1 MCRTCQRG
9 IEFLNVYNMPS
20 IPRKRLHNNKNAA
33 HVLNTPRDPFCTPFQ
48 PHQPTLF
55 TPTMPVIQT
64 DSFLDGFM
72 PVEKKWCVVRNYT
85 QEELAEIWH
94 MSAEWWAHKQAQA
107 KEQDA
112 KHAKMQK
119 NSQLNQALQGIWEAG
134 FKTLH
139 SFIDALISTD
149 DPTCSSQVTQMI
161 DSHGISMASGVSDKV
176 WSQLFTISAPMICK
190 TEEKNI
196 DR

>member
-1 MCRTCQRG
+1 
-9 IEFLNVYNMPS
+9 MPS
-20 IPRKRLHNNKNAA
+20 TPRKRLHNDENAGTLA
-33 HVLNTPRDPFCTPFQ
+33 RVLNTPRDPFRTPFQ

-55 TPTMPVIQT
+55 TPTTPVIRT
-64 DSFLDGFM
+64 DSFLDGFT
-72 PVEKKWCVVRNYT
+72 PVEKKRRVARNYT

-94 MSAEWWAHKQAQA
+94 MSAERRAHEQAQA
-107 KEQDA
+107 KERDA
-112 KHAKMQK
+112 KHTKMQK
-119 NSQLNQALQGIWEAG
+119 NSQLNQALQGIREAG

-149 DPTCSSQVTQMI
+149 DPMRSSQVTQMI